1 MREASK
7 HWLVVAGALIASSA
21 VTGRV
26 ARAAEGRDGE
36 EPLVLERILA
46 RRFDIASDSVDAAV
60 LAAFQNREAH
70 DATPAKGA
78 AAATEPVR
86 FQIPAGRLDAALSA
100 FEEQSGYTVEIGNP
114 LLNEISSKGVSGLY
128 SPEKALEI
136 LLDGTS
142 VAFEKKGPRA
152 VLVQLR
158 ISEFVEVAEQR
169 EARPESRKY
178 TEPLRDIPQTITI
191 VPRTVIED
199 QNATTLRDVLRNVT
213 GISMQAGEGGVPA
226 GDNLSIRGFSAR
238 TDIFVD
244 GFRDFGGYSRDP
256 FNVEQVEVSKGPA
269 STFAGRGSTGGTVN
283 LASKAPVLESFQTAS
298 FGLGN
303 AGYKRGTFDLNLPFQ
318 DFAVAG
324 TSFRLNAMWTDSDV
338 ASRDVVTNQRFG
350 FAPSLSLGLGTP
362 TRLTVSYSRL
372 GQDNLPDY
380 GIPWVPADNVPLEE
394 YRNQAPPVE
403 FSNFYGLSA
412 RDYED
417 TTTDLATV
425 DFEKDINPSVTL
437 TNVVRY
443 GRTDRDSVIT
453 SPRFESPTSTDI
465 RRTDWK
471 SRDQVDDLLG
481 NQLNLVT
488 RFETG
493 SARHAVAS
501 GLELSSEGSINYT
514 RVETGVEPGPTD
526 LFDPHPADPYT
537 GAIQRNGAFNESD
550 ALSTAVY
557 AFDTVELDERWQ
569 VTGGLRWERFD
580 LDYLTVTAEGVE
592 TPSGRVD
599 EMLSWRAGLIHRP
612 RSNGSIY
619 LGAGT
624 SFNPSS
630 EGLTLSP
637 ATADVEPEKSF
648 SIEAGTKWDLV
659 SRRLGVSAAVFRTE
673 KVNAR
678 TPGINPGDPPTV
690 LDGKHRVD
698 GIELGATGAPAEG
711 WELFAGYTFMAS
723 EITESNNPLEVGNEF
738 GNTPKHSLTVWSSHA
753 LSSRFEAGMG
763 VRYVGDRYNN
773 NTVTRLAPGYW
784 LFDAMAAYRVNEL
797 LTLRLNGNNLGN
809 ATYIDRIGGGHFV
822 PGDGRTL
829 MLTASVD
836 F

>member
-1 MREASK
+1 MHKISK
-7 HWLVVAGALIASSA
+7 HWLVAGALVASGA

-26 ARAAEGRDGE
+26 AWAGQGKDAPES
-36 EPLVLERILA
+36 LVLERILA
-46 RRFDIASDSVDAAV
+46 RRFDLASDSTEAAV
-60 LAAFQNREAH
+60 LAAFQNRETKEAV
-70 DATPAKGA
+70 PAKGRA
-78 AAATEPVR
+78 EASEPIR
-86 FQIPAGRLDAALSA
+86 FQIPAGRLEAALAA
-100 FEEQSGYTVEIGNP
+100 FEEQSGYAVAVENP
-114 LLNEISSKGVSGLY
+114 LLNEISTNGVSGLY

-136 LLDGTS
+136 LLEGTTVS
-142 VAFEKKGPRA
+142 FESTGPRR
-152 VLVQLR
+152 VSVQLR
-158 ISEFVEVAEQR
+158 VSEFVQVSERR
-169 EARPESRKY
+169 EAQPESRKY
-178 TEPLRDIPQTITI
+178 TEPLREIPQTITI
-191 VPRTVIED
+191 VPRTVIEE

-238 TDIFVD
+238 TDIFID

-256 FNVEQVEVSKGPA
+256 FNVEQVEVAKGPA
-269 STFAGRGSTGGTVN
+269 SSFTGRGSTGGTVN
-283 LASKAPVLESFQTAS
+283 LATKDPALESFQTAS
-298 FGLGN
+298 FGFGN
-303 AGYKRGTFDLNLPFQ
+303 AEYKRGTFDLNLPFR
-318 DFAVAG
+318 DFAVVG
-324 TSFRLNAMWTDSDV
+324 TALRLNAMWTDSDV
-338 ASRDVVTNQRFG
+338 AARDIAANQRFG
-350 FAPSLSLGLGTP
+350 FAPSLALGLGTA
-362 TRLTVSYSRL
+362 TRFTVSYSRL

-380 GIPWVPADNVPLEE
+380 GIPWVPADNVPLAE

-425 DFEKDINPSVTL
+425 DFEKDFNPAVTL
-437 TNVVRY
+437 SNVVRY

-453 SPRFESPTSTDI
+453 APRFESATSTDI

-471 SRDQVDDLLG
+471 SRDQVDDILG

-488 RFETG
+488 RFSTG

-501 GLELSSEGSINYT
+501 GLELSSEGSINHI

-526 LFDPHPADPYT
+526 LFHPDPADPYT
-537 GAIQRNGAFNESD
+537 GSIQRNGAFNESD
-550 ALSTAVY
+550 AFSTAVY

-580 LDYLTVTAEGVE
+580 LDYRAVAADGLE

-599 EMLSWRAGLIHRP
+599 DMLGWRAGLIHRP
-612 RSNGSIY
+612 RQDGSVY

-637 ATADVEPEKSF
+637 TTVDLPPEKSF
-648 SIEAGTKWDLV
+648 SIEAGTKWDLLQ
-659 SRRLGVSAAVFRTE
+659 RRLGLSAAVFRTE

-690 LDGKHRVD
+690 LDGKLRVD

-711 WELFAGYTFMAS
+711 WSLFAGYTFMAS
-723 EITESNNPLEVGNEF
+723 EVTESNNPAEVGNEF
-738 GNTPKHSLTVWSSHA
+738 GNTPRHSLTVWSSHA
-753 LSSRFEAGMG
+753 LTSRFEAGG
-763 VRYVGDRYNN
+763 GLRYVGDRYNN
-773 NTVTRLAPGYW
+773 NTATRLAPGYW
-784 LFDAMAAYRVNEL
+784 LVDAMASYRVNDL
-797 LTLRLNGNNLGN
+797 LTLRLNANNLGN
-809 ATYIDRIGGGHFV
+809 ASYIDRIGGGHFV
-822 PGDGRTL
+822 PGDGRTA
-829 MLTASVD
+829 MLTAVFD